1 MYYFC
6 DLITYLGWISKPFC
20 KQFTD
25 GAHMGCLWGNGA
37 RYIHMLRCNSKYFMY
52 SQVSGFRDWEMNIFF
67 FPLFTCG
74 NRSGSHFVHSALGN
88 LEQLPPI
95 GIDHAKLSSTTYPQ
109 CWGIGILINAFL
121 KSNVI
126 LECRIAFLIPIYSL
140 FPLQIISRCMQ
151 LITTKWDHCS
161 NSSYSDILNPTKPQ
175 THPAHLYLWNL
186 CCLYPQTILKRSD
199 VFIFTMC
206 CEEGK

>member
-1 MYYFC
+1 MAHIWDVFEEMVPGISIC
-6 DLITYLGWISKPFC
+6 CTAIANISCIPKYLAS
-20 KQFTD
+20 
-25 GAHMGCLWGNGA
+25 
-37 RYIHMLRCNSKYFMY
+37 
-52 SQVSGFRDWEMNIFF
+52 RDWHFFF

-74 NRSGSHFVHSALGN
+74 NRSGSHFVHSALEN
-88 LEQLPPI
+88 VEQLPPI
-95 GIDHAKLSSTTYPQ
+95 GIDHAKHSSTTYSQ
-109 CWGIGILINAFL
+109 CWGIRILINVFL
-121 KSNVI
+121 KSSVI
-126 LECRIAFLIPIYSL
+126 LERRIAYFLIPIYSL

-175 THPAHLYLWNL
+175 THPAHLYHRNL
-186 CCLYPQTILKRSD
+186 CCPYPQTILKWSD